1 MNEQVY
7 PWIALINTDEARL
20 MINPN
25 STVSLTDDEIVNLL
39 RLTQSDKANEG
50 RFHDELLSLRKEIE
64 LCLIDGNK
72 QEFNNLTRKYNYMMM
87 EG

>member
-7 PWIALINTDEARL
+7 PWIALINTDVKL

-50 RFHDELLSLRKEIE
+50 RFQDELLSLRKEIE